1 MVLFSL
7 TSLKKREMM
16 TSFFLACSQKCNN
29 RAIKAMKRG
38 KIIQKSRLLAG
49 LELQPVGLKVVVLAA
64 AFATLVAFAILVA
77 SLNENRTL
85 RINLENDSN
94 RFLLIFCLLTEKLL
108 LLKALI
114 VASLSMPG

>member
-1 MVLFSL
+1 M
-7 TSLKKREMM
+7 
-16 TSFFLACSQKCNN
+16 ACSQKCNN

-85 RINLENDSN
+85 RITLENDSN

>member
-1 MVLFSL
+1 
-7 TSLKKREMM
+7 
-16 TSFFLACSQKCNN
+16 
-29 RAIKAMKRG
+29 MKRG

-85 RINLENDSN
+85 RINLENYSN